1 VTKPSIYLD
10 YNATAPIRP
19 EARDAVLRA
28 FETAGNPSSVH
39 ASGRAARDLVETA
52 RAQVAAL
59 VGVVAGSVT
68 FVSGGTEANALAIG
82 SAAFAGFNRVIV
94 SEGEHDAVLET
105 AAASGLQVLKMPLDA
120 DGVAR
125 LDWLEEALSDEGRAL
140 VCLMLANNETG
151 VIQKVAEASA
161 LVRAADGWLHVD
173 AVQAAGK
180 IAIDFSALGADTLAL
195 SAHKLGGPQG
205 VGALVAGTRA
215 TIVRQ
220 QHGGGQERG
229 RRAGTE
235 NVAGIAGFGAAAEA
249 ASRDLPA
256 MANQGTWRDALAE
269 RVKAAPTN
277 ADYGLEINKTNQF
290 VVNERL
296 ETSAPDV
303 WALGDCAAA
312 PWIGTEGKEGRII
325 PARAQAAHQQ
335 ASYLAKA
342 LIARTGQRRA
352 EAPFVY
358 RDFGSLLSLG
368 ENKGVGALMGG
379 LGGPNFFVE
388 GLIAKWAYISLHLD
402 HHRAIMGTPK
412 TIVLALA
419 RLLQQRVAGRLK
431 LH

>member
-1 VTKPSIYLD
+1 VSKPTIYLD

-28 FETAGNPSSVH
+28 FEIAGNPSSVH
-39 ASGRAARDLVETA
+39 ASGRAARDIVETA

-59 VGVVAGSVT
+59 VGVVPGSVT

-82 SAAFAGFNRVIV
+82 SAAFAGFNRIIV

-120 DGVAR
+120 DGLAR

-151 VIQKVAEASA
+151 VIQPVAQASA
-161 LVRAADGWLHVD
+161 LVREADGWLHVD

-180 IAIDFSALGADTLAL
+180 IAIDFTALGADTLAL

-249 ASRDLPA
+249 AVRDLPS

-269 RVKAAPTN
+269 RLKAAGAVVLGEGAQRLPQTLCLAAEGFASQIQVMSLDLAGVMVSAGSACSSGKVKASR
-277 ADYGLEINKTNQF
+277 
-290 VVNERL
+290 VVEAMGR
-296 ETSAPDV
+296 PD
-303 WALGDCAAA
+303 L
-312 PWIGTEGKEGRII
+312 
-325 PARAQAAHQQ
+325 
-335 ASYLAKA
+335 
-342 LIARTGQRRA
+342 
-352 EAPFVY
+352 APFALRVSGGWASTEQDWISCGDAWLAAY
-358 RDFGSLLSLG
+358 SRI
-368 ENKGVGALMGG
+368 GARRR
-379 LGGPNFFVE
+379 E
-388 GLIAKWAYISLHLD
+388 
-402 HHRAIMGTPK
+402 
-412 TIVLALA
+412 
-419 RLLQQRVAGRLK
+419 VA
-431 LH
+431 

>member
-1 VTKPSIYLD
+1 VSKPSIYLD

-39 ASGRAARDLVETA
+39 ASGRAARDIVETA

-82 SAAFAGFNRVIV
+82 SAAFAGFNRIIV

-151 VIQKVAEASA
+151 VIQPVAEAAA

-180 IAIDFSALGADTLAL
+180 IAVDFSALGADTMAL

-249 ASRDLPA
+249 AARDLPA

-269 RVKAAPTN
+269 RVKAAGAVVLGEGAARLPQTLCLAAEGFASQIQVMN
-277 ADYGLEINKTNQF
+277 LDLAGVMVSAGSACSSGKVKASRVVEAMGRADL
-290 VVNERL
+290 
-296 ETSAPDV
+296 
-303 WALGDCAAA
+303 
-312 PWIGTEGKEGRII
+312 
-325 PARAQAAHQQ
+325 
-335 ASYLAKA
+335 
-342 LIARTGQRRA
+342 
-352 EAPFVY
+352 APFALRVSGGWASSEQDWISCGDAWLAAY
-358 RDFGSLLSLG
+358 SRI
-368 ENKGVGALMGG
+368 GARRR
-379 LGGPNFFVE
+379 E
-388 GLIAKWAYISLHLD
+388 
-402 HHRAIMGTPK
+402 
-412 TIVLALA
+412 
-419 RLLQQRVAGRLK
+419 VA
-431 LH
+431 

>member
-1 VTKPSIYLD
+1 MTKPSIYLD

-28 FETAGNPSSVH
+28 FEAAGNPSSVH
-39 ASGRAARDLVETA
+39 ASGRAARDIIETA

-82 SAAFAGFNRVIV
+82 SAAFAGFNRIIV

-151 VIQKVAEASA
+151 VIQPVAQAAA

-180 IAIDFSALGADTLAL
+180 VAIDFSALGADTMAL

-235 NVAGIAGFGAAAEA
+235 NVAGIAGFGAAAQA
-249 ASRDLPA
+249 AAGDLPA
-256 MANQGTWRDALAE
+256 MTNQGKWRDALAE
-269 RVKAAPTN
+269 RVKAAGAVVLGEGAARLPQTLCLAAEGFASQIQVMSLDLAGVMVSAGSACSSGKVKASRVVDAMGR
-277 ADYGLEINKTNQF
+277 ADL
-290 VVNERL
+290 
-296 ETSAPDV
+296 
-303 WALGDCAAA
+303 
-312 PWIGTEGKEGRII
+312 
-325 PARAQAAHQQ
+325 
-335 ASYLAKA
+335 
-342 LIARTGQRRA
+342 
-352 EAPFVY
+352 APFALRVSGGWASTEQDWISCGDAWLAAY
-358 RDFGSLLSLG
+358 SRI
-368 ENKGVGALMGG
+368 GARRR
-379 LGGPNFFVE
+379 E
-388 GLIAKWAYISLHLD
+388 
-402 HHRAIMGTPK
+402 
-412 TIVLALA
+412 
-419 RLLQQRVAGRLK
+419 VA
-431 LH
+431 

>member
-1 VTKPSIYLD
+1 MTKPSIYLD

-39 ASGRAARDLVETA
+39 ASGRAARDIVETA
-52 RAQVAAL
+52 RKQVGEL
-59 VGVVAGSVT
+59 VGVVPGSVT

-151 VIQKVAEASA
+151 VIQPIAETSA

-180 IAIDFSALGADTLAL
+180 IAIDFTALGADTLAL

-249 ASRDLPA
+249 AARDLPS

-269 RVKAAPTN
+269 RVKAVGAVVLGEGAQGRFGRLPQTLCLAAEGFASQIQVMN
-277 ADYGLEINKTNQF
+277 LDLAGVMVSAGSACSSGKVKASRVVDAMGRADL
-290 VVNERL
+290 
-296 ETSAPDV
+296 
-303 WALGDCAAA
+303 
-312 PWIGTEGKEGRII
+312 
-325 PARAQAAHQQ
+325 
-335 ASYLAKA
+335 
-342 LIARTGQRRA
+342 
-352 EAPFVY
+352 APFALRVSGGWATTEQDWISCGDAWLAAY
-358 RDFGSLLSLG
+358 SRI
-368 ENKGVGALMGG
+368 GARRR
-379 LGGPNFFVE
+379 E
-388 GLIAKWAYISLHLD
+388 
-402 HHRAIMGTPK
+402 
-412 TIVLALA
+412 
-419 RLLQQRVAGRLK
+419 VA
-431 LH
+431 